1 MEKFLVIYIRWKTRH
16 ILFSNGQNAA
26 AVEKCAW
33 KMLGDFRLV
42 IWVELRSFVHRVLC
56 SFIQKM
62 LKLGNVWNHFD
73 RTRKLRTLLSCV
85 FYVALLQN
93 VWKSLKIQS
102 STLDKDFKFF
112 DPIWRKILNFLID
125 KKKRISN
132 FCQVKI

>member
-85 FYVALLQN
+85 LCCIIAQN
-93 VWKSLKIQS
+93 HSKSKVQL
-102 STLDKDFKFF
+102 
-112 DPIWRKILNFLID
+112 KILNFSTRFD
-125 KKKRISN
+125 
-132 FCQVKI
+132 VKFWIFLMTKNDEFPSQILDFSP